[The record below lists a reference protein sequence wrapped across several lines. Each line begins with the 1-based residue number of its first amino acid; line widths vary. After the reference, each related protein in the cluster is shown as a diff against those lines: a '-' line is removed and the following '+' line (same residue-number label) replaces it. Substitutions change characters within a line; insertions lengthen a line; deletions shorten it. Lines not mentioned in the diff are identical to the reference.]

1 MDAIILAGG
10 EIPDAL
16 RESLGAS
23 ILEAAHGERA
33 LLPLQNRPAIV
44 WLLESLRDVENVD
57 RIIVVGQKNTLE
69 LLPQWS
75 PNAVGVAAQ
84 NMLSANVIAGIDAA
98 QSSLVLIMTCDI
110 PLATSQTWNDFLA
123 KVSAGNWEAAYP
135 IVRSETMESTFP
147 GGKRTYATVT
157 DGRFTGGNA
166 FVLPRACRPALE
178 KVLETAYNAR
188 KNPLKLAGLLGIRFI
203 IKAAT
208 KRLSI
213 ADVEQKIS
221 KILNC
226 RAGAVE
232 MQDAAIAF
240 DIDKATDYNLVE
252 STFVKRGKMNQ
263 KD

>member
-10 EIPDAL
+10 EIPSGL
-16 RESLGAS
+16 RESLSPS
-23 ILEAAHGERA
+23 ILESAHGERA
-33 LLPLQNRPAIV
+33 LLPLQGRPAIA
-44 WLLESLRDVENVD
+44 WLLESLHDVEDVD
-57 RIIVVGQKNTLE
+57 HIIVVGQMNTLE

-75 PNAVGVAAQ
+75 LDAIGVPAQ
-84 NMLSANVIAGIDAA
+84 DTLSANVLAGIDAA
-98 QSSLVLIMTCDI
+98 QSSLVLLMTCDI

-123 KVSAGNWEAAYP
+123 KVSTGNWEAAYP
-135 IVRSETMESTFP
+135 IVRSETMERIFP

-157 DGRFTGGNA
+157 DGKFTGGNA
-166 FVLPRACRPALE
+166 FVLPRSCRPALE

-203 IKAAT
+203 IKAVT

-213 ADVEQKIS
+213 ADVEKKIS

-240 DIDKATDYNLVE
+240 DIDKSIDYNLVE
-252 STFVKRGKMNQ
+252 STFAKRDKMCK

>member
-1 MDAIILAGG
+1 L
-10 EIPDAL
+10 
-16 RESLGAS
+16 STS
-23 ILEAAHGERA
+23 VLEAAHGERA
-33 LLPLQNRPAIV
+33 LLPLQNRPAIA
-44 WLLESLRDVENVD
+44 WLLDSLHDVENVD

-84 NMLSANVIAGIDAA
+84 NTLSANVIAGIDAA

-147 GGKRTYATVT
+147 GGKRTYASVT

-178 KVLETAYNAR
+178 KVLEAAYNAR
-188 KNPLKLAGLLGIRFI
+188 KNPFKLAGLLGMQFI

-213 ADVEQKIS
+213 ADVEKKIS

-232 MQDAAIAF
+232 MEDAAIAF
-240 DIDKATDYNLVE
+240 DIDKITDYNLVE
-252 STFVKRGKMNQ
+252 SIFVKRGKIER

>member
-10 EIPDAL
+10 EIPSGL
-16 RESLGAS
+16 RESLSAS
-23 ILEAAHGERA
+23 ILESAHGERA
-33 LLPLQNRPAIV
+33 LLPLQNRPAIS
-44 WLLESLRDVENVD
+44 WLLDSLQDVEGIE
-57 RIIVVGQKNTLE
+57 RIIVVGQKKTLE

-75 PNAVGVAAQ
+75 RDAVGVAAQ
-84 NMLSANVIAGIDAA
+84 NTLSANVIAGIDAA
-98 QSSLVLIMTCDI
+98 QSPQVLLMTCDI
-110 PLATSQTWNDFLA
+110 PLATSQTWKDFLQN
-123 KVSAGNWEAAYP
+123 VSRKNLEAAYP
-135 IVRSETMESTFP
+135 IVASATMESTFP
-147 GGKRTYATVT
+147 GGKRTYATVI

-188 KNPLKLAGLLGIRFI
+188 KNPLKLAGLLGMRFI
-203 IKAAT
+203 IKATT

-213 ADVEQKIS
+213 ADVEKKIS
-221 KILNC
+221 QILNC

-252 STFVKRGKMNQ
+252 STFAKRGKMNQ

>member
-10 EIPDAL
+10 EIPSGL
-16 RESLGAS
+16 GESLSAS
-23 ILEAAHGERA
+23 VLEFAQGERA
-33 LLPLQNRPAIV
+33 LLPLQDRPAIF
-44 WLLESLRDVENVD
+44 WLLESLRDVEAVD
-57 RIIVVGQKNTLE
+57 HIIVVGQKKTLE
-69 LLPQWS
+69 LLPQWW
-75 PNAVGVAAQ
+75 PNAIGVPAQ
-84 NMLSANVIAGIDAA
+84 ETLSANVLAGIDAA
-98 QSSLVLIMTCDI
+98 HSSSVIIMTCDI
-110 PLATSQTWNDFLA
+110 PLATSQTWNDFLG
-123 KVSAGNWEAAYP
+123 KVFKGNWEAAYP

-147 GGKRTYATVT
+147 GGKRTYASVT

-178 KVLETAYNAR
+178 KVLEAAYNAR
-188 KNPLKLAGLLGIRFI
+188 KNPFKLAGLLGMQFI

-213 ADVEQKIS
+213 ADVEKKIS

-232 MQDAAIAF
+232 MEDAAIAF
-240 DIDKATDYNLVE
+240 DIDKITDYNLVE
-252 STFVKRGKMNQ
+252 SIFVKRGKIER

>member
-10 EIPDAL
+10 EIPSAL
-16 RESLGAS
+16 RESLSAPV
-23 ILEAAHGERA
+23 LEAAHSERA
-33 LLPLQNRPAIV
+33 LLPLQNRPAIA
-44 WLLESLRDVENVD
+44 WLLDSLQGVEGID

-75 PNAVGVAAQ
+75 PDAVGVPAQ
-84 NMLSANVIAGIDAA
+84 STLSANVLAGIDAA
-98 QSSLVLIMTCDI
+98 QSPLVLIMTCDI
-110 PLATSQTWNDFLA
+110 PLATSQTWKDFLQ
-123 KVSAGNWEAAYP
+123 KVSNGNWEAAYP
-135 IVRSETMESTFP
+135 IVASETMESTFP

-157 DGRFTGGNA
+157 DGCFTGGNA

-188 KNPLKLAGLLGIRFI
+188 KNPLKLAGLLGMQFI

-213 ADVEQKIS
+213 ADVEKKIS
-221 KILNC
+221 QILNC

-232 MQDAAIAF
+232 MRDAAIAF
-240 DIDKATDYNLVE
+240 DIDKTTDYNLVE
-252 STFVKRGKMNQ
+252 STFAKRGKMKG